1 MHANQ
6 GQFGSEK
13 IYTPSNAF
21 ISNLQS
27 ITNISTLF
35 YVVLLSTGGLI
46 PYFPVQYLEKWIY
59 GCFAIA
65 TLYHKCNIRPSSL
78 HPIIKILVN
87 YFQRAFHFYYPT
99 IWRRKWAMTWGFWN
113 GYNYFSPKKVL
124 TVCSNFWSSY
134 DLIWLLGMLIDWHSI
149 VDWKLMPCL

>member
-1 MHANQ
+1 MYIHCTSHSLHRRFLFKVFLGPTNKLVVHANQ

-46 PYFPVQYLEKWIY
+46 PYFPVQYLEK
-59 GCFAIA
+59 
-65 TLYHKCNIRPSSL
+65 
-78 HPIIKILVN
+78 
-87 YFQRAFHFYYPT
+87 
-99 IWRRKWAMTWGFWN
+99 
-113 GYNYFSPKKVL
+113 
-124 TVCSNFWSSY
+124 
-134 DLIWLLGMLIDWHSI
+134 
-149 VDWKLMPCL
+149 